1 MLRSYYRF
9 CLTLVLTL
17 GLLFACQ
24 SSRSTPAFTP
34 WNTDNPRITVTA
46 RPTPLASSFVWWE
59 AETPLKTNFPA
70 PDRHPFAPTN
80 SAEAAMLSNQQ
91 WIGVGDKRE
100 QTLFLEYQIT
110 VPTTSDYF
118 FYTRK
123 FWRHGPFRWRWDDQP
138 WQYVGDNVYL
148 MDNVGMRQFVGANW
162 VSLGKVAL
170 TAGRHQLRIELTELE
185 GAAAFDCFLLSKTL
199 FQPQGNLQPNQQV
212 QVEVTD
218 GFSFTP
224 QLDRFA
230 ASPIDL
236 RSLNEAVA
244 GEQGWIRVKGEEFVH
259 ANTDRPER
267 FWAIN
272 SRMETIQMDKA
283 QAEQMARFLAKRGV
297 NMVRLHGRLWSDDL
311 TIAPATLDKL
321 FTFITAL
328 KQQGIY
334 TCLSI
339 YFPVWLPLNQTAPIP
354 GYTGQNAFS
363 LLFFNSQLQKTYF
376 DWWRT
381 ILTTTNP
388 YTGVALRDDP
398 AVAMVELVNED
409 SYFFW
414 TFTPYENVPAT
425 QMATLEQQF
434 GRWLTQKYGSPEQA
448 LNAWNTTKPR
458 YKDNTIKGDD
468 PAAGRLGFMPLYQL
482 VEQRESLRAQDTA
495 AFLAHSQSQF
505 FQQAIAMLRQTLH
518 YQGLIYASNWIT
530 ANAQILGPLDK
541 YTNTV
546 ADFMDR
552 HGYFEGR
559 HEGKAASYSLNP
571 GDLYQ
576 DRSALLFQ
584 PRDQQQDY
592 DFSLPIMDMR
602 YNNLPST
609 ITEIGWLMPNQFR
622 AEFPLLAAAYG
633 LLQGS
638 DGFFFF
644 VNDQVGW
651 EAPLGKFTIAS
662 PVTQG
667 QFPATALI
675 YRKGL
680 LKAGKAVVN
689 LSLKVNDLLQ
699 LRGAPIPAPQNL
711 DAFRAKDIPP
721 GQTLETDKVDSFD
734 PLAFLVGKVNVN
746 FTTDAQPSQVTELSS
761 YIDRT
766 AKTVRSSTGE
776 LLWNYDKGL
785 VTVNA
790 PQVQAVTGFLQPAG
804 TLELNDVTIAS
815 QMPYGTI
822 ILVALDNQPI
832 AVSRRLLL
840 QVMSEEQ
847 NLGWQTSGEPPKTIQ
862 SIGSAPIL
870 VRTLSGDI
878 TFKRSDAKT
887 LKVTALD
894 ANGKPIATIGNAKQF
909 QVLPDQFY
917 YLIQSE

>member
-1 MLRSYYRF
+1 
-9 CLTLVLTL
+9 
-17 GLLFACQ
+17 
-24 SSRSTPAFTP
+24 
-34 WNTDNPRITVTA
+34 
-46 RPTPLASSFVWWE
+46 
-59 AETPLKTNFPA
+59 
-70 PDRHPFAPTN
+70 
-80 SAEAAMLSNQQ
+80 
-91 WIGVGDKRE
+91 
-100 QTLFLEYQIT
+100 
-110 VPTTSDYF
+110 
-118 FYTRK
+118 
-123 FWRHGPFRWRWDDQP
+123 
-138 WQYVGDNVYL
+138 
-148 MDNVGMRQFVGANW
+148 
-162 VSLGKVAL
+162 
-170 TAGRHQLRIELTELE
+170 
-185 GAAAFDCFLLSKTL
+185 
-199 FQPQGNLQPNQQV
+199 
-212 QVEVTD
+212 
-218 GFSFTP
+218 
-224 QLDRFA
+224 
-230 ASPIDL
+230 
-236 RSLNEAVA
+236 
-244 GEQGWIRVKGEEFVH
+244 
-259 ANTDRPER
+259 
-267 FWAIN
+267 
-272 SRMETIQMDKA
+272 
-283 QAEQMARFLAKRGV
+283 
-297 NMVRLHGRLWSDDL
+297 
-311 TIAPATLDKL
+311 
-321 FTFITAL
+321 
-328 KQQGIY
+328 
-334 TCLSI
+334 
-339 YFPVWLPLNQTAPIP
+339 
-354 GYTGQNAFS
+354 
-363 LLFFNSQLQKTYF
+363 
-376 DWWRT
+376 
-381 ILTTTNP
+381 
-388 YTGVALRDDP
+388 
-398 AVAMVELVNED
+398 
-409 SYFFW
+409 
-414 TFTPYENVPAT
+414 
-425 QMATLEQQF
+425 
-434 GRWLTQKYGSPEQA
+434 
-448 LNAWNTTKPR
+448 
-458 YKDNTIKGDD
+458 
-468 PAAGRLGFMPLYQL
+468 
-482 VEQRESLRAQDTA
+482 
-495 AFLAHSQSQF
+495 
-505 FQQAIAMLRQTLH
+505 
-518 YQGLIYASNWIT
+518 
-530 ANAQILGPLDK
+530 
-541 YTNTV
+541 
-546 ADFMDR
+546 
-552 HGYFEGR
+552 
-559 HEGKAASYSLNP
+559 
-571 GDLYQ
+571 
-576 DRSALLFQ
+576 
-584 PRDQQQDY
+584 
-592 DFSLPIMDMR
+592 MDMR